1 MRPNWTVYTRMLL
14 VVAIAC
20 LASVARADDKK
31 DGDKKEGEKKPA
43 ASATGTW
50 KWTMAGQN
58 GQQREST
65 LKLKQD
71 GEKLTGALMGRNNQ
85 ETEITDGKVKDG
97 QVSFKVTRKFND
109 QEMTSSYNGK
119 LDGDTIKGKVERPGR
134 DGGAARTSDWEA
146 KRVKEEEKKE
156 EKKSA

>member
-71 GEKLTGALMGRNNQ
+71 GEKPTGHYSGQLGEND
-85 ETEITDGKVKDG
+85 ITGTIQGNKITFGFSGDFGG
-97 QVSFKVTRKFND
+97 QAAKVTYTGTVEKDTMKGTVDLGGMASGTF
-109 QEMTSSYNGK
+109 TGK
-119 LDGDTIKGKVERPGR
+119 KQ
-134 DGGAARTSDWEA
+134 
-146 KRVKEEEKKE
+146 
-156 EKKSA
+156 

>member
-14 VVAIAC
+14 VAAIAC

-31 DGDKKEGEKKPA
+31 DGDKKEGEKKA
-43 ASATGTW
+43 GNVTGTW

-85 ETEITDGKVKDG
+85 ETEIADGKVKDG

-109 QEMTSSYNGK
+109 QEVTTSYSGK
-119 LDGDTIKGKVERPGR
+119 LEGDTIKGKIER
-134 DGGAARTSDWEA
+134 GGGGTPRDWEA

-156 EKKSA
+156 DKKEEKKE